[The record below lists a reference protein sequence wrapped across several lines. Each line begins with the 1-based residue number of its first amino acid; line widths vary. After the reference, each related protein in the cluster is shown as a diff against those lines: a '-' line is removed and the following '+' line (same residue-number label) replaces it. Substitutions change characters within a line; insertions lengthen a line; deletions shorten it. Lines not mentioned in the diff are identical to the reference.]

1 MWLRWVL
8 AIAVAAAV
16 IVAIVLTVQR
26 AGPENSNE
34 EAVEGETNRIADLA
48 ITEDEAPRTASL
60 TARATP
66 TAALARA
73 IGEDVRRRIS
83 NGRQAG
89 RCERG
94 PGALQLPGAQ
104 RRDQLHVPGRRR
116 SGRQA
121 PDVVQGRSQRG
132 RQGRARSPYQP
143 ALQGLSRTAGAGAGR
158 TLDRMLNDGS
168 YCVSAEGCAAQP

>member
-83 NGRQAG
+83 NGQLTGPLQSVSCTAG
-89 RCERG
+89 RPVAASGARVPYSCRVRSAGINYTFLAVVEAADRRLTWCKVDPSAVVKAG
-94 PGALQLPGAQ
+94 PEVLI
-104 RRDQLHVPGRRR
+104 
-116 SGRQA
+116 
-121 PDVVQGRSQRG
+121 
-132 RQGRARSPYQP
+132 SPRCK
-143 ALQGLSRTAGAGAGR
+143 A
-158 TLDRMLNDGS
+158 
-168 YCVSAEGCAAQP
+168 